1 MRSMFDEIEAIV
13 SGKVQ
18 NVMYRDFVQTAAAEC
33 GAFGF
38 IENLKDGTA
47 RVVAQGTPD
56 ALKRLIDRLNEG
68 SVLSRVVNVA
78 VTWRSP
84 SRQFDDFSV
93 RYGHSH

>member
-1 MRSMFDEIEAIV
+1 MFEEIEAMV

-18 NVMYRDFVQTAAAEC
+18 QVMYRDFVQSCAVGLGVVGFVENAE
-33 GAFGF
+33 
-38 IENLKDGTA
+38 KGTV

-56 ALKRLIDRLNEG
+56 ALKALIDRLNEG
-68 SVLSRVVNVA
+68 SVLSRVANVA

-93 RYGHSH
+93 RY